1 MSVLKNI
8 NNEQI
13 LNILKNQDYTTV
25 TILSSLLSVQDE
37 VGYLPKNAINVIA
50 DFMNVTTND
59 VWGVASYYLNFRF
72 DPPGE
77 HTIEICWGP
86 SCHVR
91 GASELQSV
99 VLKKLKLKNQGD
111 TSDGK
116 FTLKFNTCLGAC
128 PQAPMISIDHKLSGK
143 MNSSKLLKMLDKL
156 NWVLRH

>member
-1 MSVLKNI
+1 MKNI

-13 LNILKNQDYTTV
+13 LNILKNQDHTTV

-37 VGYLPKNAINVIA
+37 IGYLPKNAINVIA

-91 GASELQSV
+91 GASELQSS

-128 PQAPMISIDHKLSGK
+128 PQAPMISIDHKLS
-143 MNSSKLLKMLDKL
+143 
-156 NWVLRH
+156 

>member
-1 MSVLKNI
+1 MSALKNI

-13 LNILKNQDYTTV
+13 LNILRNQDHTTV

-37 VGYLPKNAINVIA
+37 IGYLPKNSINVIA

-72 DPPGE
+72 EPPGQ

-86 SCHVR
+86 SCHIR
-91 GASELQSV
+91 GASKLQSS

-128 PQAPMISIDHKLSGK
+128 PQAPLISIDHKLSGK
-143 MNSSKLLKMLDKL
+143 MNSSKLLKMLDQL
-156 NWVLRH
+156 N

>member
-1 MSVLKNI
+1 LKNI

-13 LNILKNQDYTTV
+13 LNILRNQDHTTV

-37 VGYLPKNAINVIA
+37 IGYLPKNSINVIA

-72 DPPGE
+72 EPPGQ

-86 SCHVR
+86 SCHIR
-91 GASELQSV
+91 GASKLQSS

-128 PQAPMISIDHKLSGK
+128 PQAPLISIDHKLSGK
-143 MNSSKLLKMLDKL
+143 MNSSRLLKMLDQL
-156 NWVLRH
+156 N

>member
-37 VGYLPKNAINVIA
+37 IGYLPKNAINVIA

-72 DPPGE
+72 YPPGE

-156 NWVLRH
+156 NWVSKH

>member
-13 LNILKNQDYTTV
+13 LNILKNQDHTTV

-37 VGYLPKNAINVIA
+37 IGYLPKNAINVIA

-72 DPPGE
+72 APPGE

-156 NWVLRH
+156 N

>member
-1 MSVLKNI
+1 MKNI

-13 LNILKNQDYTTV
+13 LNILKNQDHTTV

-37 VGYLPKNAINVIA
+37 IGYLPKNAISAIA

-72 DPPGE
+72 DPPGQ

-86 SCHVR
+86 SCHIR
-91 GASELQSV
+91 GASELQSS
-99 VLKKLKLKNQGD
+99 VLEKLKLKNQGD

-128 PQAPMISIDHKLSGK
+128 PQAPMISIDHKLIGK

-156 NWVLRH
+156 N

>member
-37 VGYLPKNAINVIA
+37 IGYLPKNAINVIA

-116 FTLKFNTCLGAC
+116 YTLKFNTCLGAC

>member
-1 MSVLKNI
+1 LSALKNI

-13 LNILKNQDYTTV
+13 LNILRNQDHTTV

-37 VGYLPKNAINVIA
+37 IGYLPKNSINVIA

-72 DPPGE
+72 EPPGQ

-86 SCHVR
+86 SCHIR
-91 GASELQSV
+91 GASKLQSS

-128 PQAPMISIDHKLSGK
+128 PQAPLISIDHKLSGK
-143 MNSSKLLKMLDKL
+143 MNSSKLLKMLDQLK
-156 NWVLRH
+156 

>member
-13 LNILKNQDYTTV
+13 LNILKNQDHTTV

-91 GASELQSV
+91 GASELQSS

-156 NWVLRH
+156 N

>member
-37 VGYLPKNAINVIA
+37 IGYLPKNAINVIA

-59 VWGVASYYLNFRF
+59 DWGVASYYLNFRF

-156 NWVLRH
+156 N

>member
-1 MSVLKNI
+1 MKNI

-13 LNILKNQDYTTV
+13 LNILRNQDHTTV

-37 VGYLPKNAINVIA
+37 IGYLPKNSINVIA

-72 DPPGE
+72 EPPGQ

-86 SCHVR
+86 SCHIR
-91 GASELQSV
+91 GASKLQSS

-128 PQAPMISIDHKLSGK
+128 PQAPLISIDHKLSGK
-143 MNSSKLLKMLDKL
+143 MNSSRLLKMLDQL
-156 NWVLRH
+156 N

>member
-1 MSVLKNI
+1 MSALKNI

-13 LNILKNQDYTTV
+13 LNILRNQDHTTV

-37 VGYLPKNAINVIA
+37 IGYLPKNSINVIA

-72 DPPGE
+72 EPPGQ

-86 SCHVR
+86 SCHIR
-91 GASELQSV
+91 GASKLQSS

-128 PQAPMISIDHKLSGK
+128 PQAPLISIDHKLSGK
-143 MNSSKLLKMLDKL
+143 MNSSKLLKMLDQLK
-156 NWVLRH
+156 

>member
-13 LNILKNQDYTTV
+13 LNILKNQDHTTV

-37 VGYLPKNAINVIA
+37 IGYLPKNAINVIA

-91 GASELQSV
+91 GASELQSS

-116 FTLKFNTCLGAC
+116 FTLKFNTFLGAC
-128 PQAPMISIDHKLSGK
+128 AQAPMISIDHKLSGK

-156 NWVLRH
+156 NWVSRH

>member
-1 MSVLKNI
+1 LSALKNI

-13 LNILKNQDYTTV
+13 LNILRNQDHTTV

-37 VGYLPKNAINVIA
+37 IGYLPKNSINVIA

-72 DPPGE
+72 EPPGQ

-86 SCHVR
+86 SCHIR
-91 GASELQSV
+91 GASKLQSS

-128 PQAPMISIDHKLSGK
+128 PQAPLISIDHKLSGK
-143 MNSSKLLKMLDKL
+143 MNSSRLLKMLDQL
-156 NWVLRH
+156 N

>member
-1 MSVLKNI
+1 LSALKNI

-13 LNILKNQDYTTV
+13 LNILRNQDHTTV

-37 VGYLPKNAINVIA
+37 IGYLPKNSINVIA

-72 DPPGE
+72 EPPGQ

-86 SCHVR
+86 SCHIR
-91 GASELQSV
+91 GASKLQSS

-128 PQAPMISIDHKLSGK
+128 PQAPLISIDHKLSGK
-143 MNSSKLLKMLDKL
+143 MNSSKLLKMLDQL
-156 NWVLRH
+156 N

>member
-1 MSVLKNI
+1 MCIRDSH
-8 NNEQI
+8 
-13 LNILKNQDYTTV
+13 TTV

-50 DFMNVTTND
+50 NFMNVTTND

-91 GASELQSV
+91 GASELQSS

-128 PQAPMISIDHKLSGK
+128 PQAPMISIDHIFSVK

-156 NWVLRH
+156 N

>member
-156 NWVLRH
+156 N

>member
-1 MSVLKNI
+1 MKNI

-143 MNSSKLLKMLDKL
+143 MNSSKLLKMLDQL
-156 NWVLRH
+156 N